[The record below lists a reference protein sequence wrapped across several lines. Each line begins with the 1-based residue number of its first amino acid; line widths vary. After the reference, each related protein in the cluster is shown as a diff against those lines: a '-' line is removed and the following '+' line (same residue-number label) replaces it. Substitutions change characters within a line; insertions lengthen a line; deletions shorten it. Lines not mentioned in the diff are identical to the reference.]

1 MTNKTIGEAL
11 QRASFC
17 LEQAGL
23 EEPRTEAEILLAH
36 LTETD
41 RLQLLLNRTDEIP
54 PVTDT
59 AFNEA
64 VSRRASGEPSAYI
77 TGVKHFYGN
86 RFTVNRKV
94 LIPRPETELII
105 ESALQWVELT
115 RDKFNR
121 QINCLD
127 LGTGSGILAVTL
139 ALNLPGA
146 AVWAVDLSEAALET
160 AKKNAETLK
169 VKDRIC
175 FLKGSYFEA
184 FAHIEPEVLFNL
196 LVSNPP
202 YIKKDDLA
210 TLPEEVKDYEPFEAL
225 NGGEDGLD
233 GYRAIL
239 RDLPH
244 FIDTPALL
252 IFEIG
257 DGRQTEVEDL
267 CAQTGLFRSVTWRY
281 DLAGHPRVFEG
292 QLK

>member
-36 LTETD
+36 LMETD
-41 RLQLLLNRTDEIP
+41 RLQLLLNRTGEIP
-54 PVTDT
+54 PATDT

-64 VSRRASGEPSAYI
+64 VSRRSSGEPSAYI

-86 RFTVNRKV
+86 RFSVNRNV

-115 RDKFNR
+115 RDNFNG

-160 AKKNAETLK
+160 AKKNAEALK

-184 FAHIEPEVLFNL
+184 FTHIEPEVLFNL
-196 LVSNPP
+196 IVSNPP
-202 YIKKDDLA
+202 YIKNDDLA
-210 TLPEEVKDYEPFEAL
+210 TLPVEVKDYEPVEAL

-239 RDLPH
+239 SDLPH
-244 FIDTPALL
+244 FIETPALL
-252 IFEIG
+252 LFEIG
-257 DGRQTEVEDL
+257 DGRQIEVEGL
-267 CAQTGLFRSVTWRY
+267 CAQTGLFRSVTWRC

>member
-1 MTNKTIGEAL
+1 MNKTIGEAL

-23 EEPRTEAEILLAH
+23 EESRTEAEILLAH
-36 LTETD
+36 LMETD
-41 RLQLLLNRTDEIP
+41 RLQLLLNRTGEIP
-54 PVTDT
+54 TATDT

-64 VSRRASGEPSAYI
+64 VSRRSSGEPSAYI

-86 RFTVNRKV
+86 RFSVNRNV

-115 RDKFNR
+115 RDNFNG

-160 AKKNAETLK
+160 AKKNAEALK

-184 FAHIEPEVLFNL
+184 FTHIEPEVLFNL
-196 LVSNPP
+196 IVSNPP
-202 YIKKDDLA
+202 YIKNDDLA
-210 TLPEEVKDYEPFEAL
+210 TLPVEVKDYEPVEAL

-239 RDLPH
+239 SDLPH
-244 FIDTPALL
+244 FIETPALL
-252 IFEIG
+252 LFEIG
-257 DGRQTEVEDL
+257 DGRQIEVEGL
-267 CAQTGLFRSVTWRY
+267 CAQTGLFRSVTWRC